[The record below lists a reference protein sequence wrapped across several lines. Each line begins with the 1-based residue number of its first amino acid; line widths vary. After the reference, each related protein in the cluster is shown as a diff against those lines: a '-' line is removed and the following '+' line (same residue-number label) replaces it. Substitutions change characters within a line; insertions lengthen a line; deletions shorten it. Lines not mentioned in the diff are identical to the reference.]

1 MAEIPQERDFLTWS
15 IHNFVKKVKQFVWKY
30 YTTWLIDL
38 ANKSYDVENSWFH
51 FMPFVINCCLTLSRN
66 FVNKPVE

>member
-30 YTTWLIDL
+30 YTTWLIDF
-38 ANKSYDVENSWFH
+38 ANKSHDVEKFLISFYAICH
-51 FMPFVINCCLTLSRN
+51 
-66 FVNKPVE
+66 